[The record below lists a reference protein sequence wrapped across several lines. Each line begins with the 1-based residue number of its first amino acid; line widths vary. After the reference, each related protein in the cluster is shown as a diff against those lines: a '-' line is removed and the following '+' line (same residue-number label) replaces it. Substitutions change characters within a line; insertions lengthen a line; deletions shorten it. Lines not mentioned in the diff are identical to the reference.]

1 MGYLNGLL
9 ILAVEEGVEEVKEP
23 SGLDLVLPDAAEL
36 IWASLAFAIVAFL
49 LMKVAF
55 PKIRAAVEAREAE
68 ITGNLESAER
78 SKSEAQSQ
86 LDEYR
91 KQLAE
96 ARAEA
101 NKIVEEARQ
110 SAEQVRKDVLAKA
123 ETEAQQIVSK
133 ASDQIEAERSRTM
146 EELRGEV
153 ATLAVQL
160 AEKVVLGEIDASRRK
175 QLVDNYISEVAAMD
189 GGSNN

>member
-1 MGYLNGLL
+1 MGYLNRLL
-9 ILAVEEGVEEVKEP
+9 ILAAEEGEAAEP
-23 SGLDLVLPDAAEL
+23 TGLDLVLPAAEEL

-68 ITGNLESAER
+68 ITGNLQQAEA
-78 SKSEAQSQ
+78 SKNEAQSQ
-86 LDEYR
+86 LDEYK

-110 SAEQVRKDVLAKA
+110 SAEQVRKDVIAKA
-123 ETEAQQIVSK
+123 ETEAQQIVSR

-146 EELRGEV
+146 DELRGEV
-153 ATLAVQL
+153 ASLAVQL

-175 QLVDNYISEVAAMD
+175 QLVDNYISEVSAMN
-189 GGSNN
+189 GGGNN

>member
-9 ILAVEEGVEEVKEP
+9 ILAAEEGAEVSEP
-23 SGLDLVLPDAAEL
+23 TGLDLVLPAAEEL

-68 ITGNLESAER
+68 ITGNLQQAEA
-78 SKSEAQSQ
+78 SKTEAQSQ
-86 LDEYR
+86 LDEYK

-96 ARAEA
+96 ARSEA

-110 SAEQVRKDVLAKA
+110 SAEQVRKDVIAKA
-123 ETEAQQIVSK
+123 EAEAQQIVAR
-133 ASDQIEAERSRTM
+133 ASDQIEAERNRTM
-146 EELRGEV
+146 DELRGEV

-175 QLVDNYISEVAAMD
+175 QLVDNYISEVSAMN
-189 GGSNN
+189 GGSSN